1 MNFVEKNNSIL
12 QKWKE
17 HNEKVEKTMNKQKPN
32 FASDGIMFRGE
43 IDQYLADENERWSN
57 PEKENELWENAPIRY
72 LFLTKDQNAGT
83 KDAWDVR
90 SETGRSNEDSSNIRY
105 LFYRNLMYILYGII
119 HSEDTL
125 CDYEDFTNEQAIQTY
140 DSAPLARINVKK
152 QAGGSSIDNNKLKTY
167 IERDKEFLIEQITAL
182 DADVLIC
189 CGYSESIEDTGNII
203 LNFLIKEIYNFTKI
217 NEWIYYDDK
226 TKKVAINAWH
236 LSYRGVKQKDF
247 FEGLVTAYH
256 KFIIE
261 HPDFIKHR

>member
-1 MNFVEKNNSIL
+1 MNFVEKNDSIL

-17 HNEKVEKTMNKQKPN
+17 HIEKVEDDPK

-43 IDQYLADENERWSN
+43 IDQNERYSN

-72 LFLTKDQNAGT
+72 LFLTKDQNAGDE
-83 KDAWDVR
+83 KDAKAWDVR
-90 SETGRSNEDSSNIRY
+90 SETGRSNKDSCSIRY
-105 LFYRNLMYILYGII
+105 QFHRNLMYILYGII
-119 HSEDTL
+119 NSEDTL

-167 IERDKEFLIEQITAL
+167 IERDKEFLIEQISAL

-236 LSYRGVKQKDF
+236 LSYNRGVSQKDF

-261 HPDFIKHR
+261 HQDFCKHR

>member
-1 MNFVEKNNSIL
+1 MNFVEKNDSIL

-17 HNEKVEKTMNKQKPN
+17 QIEKFGEDPEE
-32 FASDGIMFRGE
+32 FASDGIMFRGVIE
-43 IDQYLADENERWSN
+43 QRSAGQNERYSN
-57 PEKENELWENAPIRY
+57 PKKENELWENAPIRY
-72 LFLTKDQNAGT
+72 LFLTKDQNAGDD
-83 KDAWDVR
+83 KDAKAWDVR
-90 SETGRSNEDSSNIRY
+90 SETGRSNVDSSNIRY

-119 HSEDTL
+119 NSEDTL
-125 CDYEDFTNEQAIQTY
+125 CGYEDFTNEQAIQTY

-152 QAGGSSIDNNKLKTY
+152 QAGGSSIGNDTLKTH
-167 IERDKEFLIEQITAL
+167 IERYKEFLIEQITAL

-203 LNFLIKEIYNFTKI
+203 LNFLNKEIYNFTKI

-247 FEGLVTAYH
+247 FEGLVSAYH
-256 KFIIE
+256 QFVIK

>member
-1 MNFVEKNNSIL
+1 MNFVEKNDSIL

-17 HNEKVEKTMNKQKPN
+17 HNEKVEKTMNQQKPN

-43 IDQYLADENERWSN
+43 IDQYLADENERWSD

-72 LFLTKDQNAGT
+72 LFLTKDQNCWD
-83 KDAWDVR
+83 KPAWDVR
-90 SETGRSNEDSSNIRY
+90 SETGRSNEDSSSIQYR
-105 LFYRNLMYILYGII
+105 FYRNLMYILYGII
-119 HSEDTL
+119 NSEDTL
-125 CDYEDFTNEQAIQTY
+125 CGYEDFTNEQAIQTY

-203 LNFLIKEIYNFTKI
+203 LNFLSKEIYNFTEI

>member
-1 MNFVEKNNSIL
+1 MNFVEKNDSIL

-17 HNEKVEKTMNKQKPN
+17 HNEKVEKTMKQQDPN
-32 FASDGIMFRGE
+32 FALDGIMFRGE
-43 IDQYLADENERWSN
+43 IDQNERYSN

-72 LFLTKDQNAGT
+72 LFLTKDQNCWGGA
-83 KDAWDVR
+83 AWDVR
-90 SETGRSNEDSSNIRY
+90 SETGRSNEDSCSIRY
-105 LFYRNLMYILYGII
+105 QFYRNLMYILYGII
-119 HSEDTL
+119 NSEDTL
-125 CDYEDFTNEQAIQTY
+125 CGYEDFTNEQAIQTY
-140 DSAPLARINVKK
+140 DNAPVARINVKK
-152 QAGGSSIDNNKLKTY
+152 QAGGSSIDNNTLKTY

-236 LSYRGVKQKDF
+236 LSYRGVSQQKF
-247 FEGLVTAYH
+247 FEGLVSAYH
-256 KFIIE
+256 KFIIK
-261 HPDFIKHR
+261 HQDFCKHR

>member
-1 MNFVEKNNSIL
+1 MNFVEKNDSIL

-17 HNEKVEKTMNKQKPN
+17 HNEKAGENPER
-32 FASDGIMFRGE
+32 FALDGIMFRGE
-43 IDQYLADENERWSN
+43 IDQYFTNENERYSN
-57 PEKENELWENAPIRY
+57 PEKENELWENAPVRY
-72 LFLTKDQNAGT
+72 LFLTKDQNAGDEEE
-83 KDAWDVR
+83 KEAWDVR
-90 SETGRSNEDSSNIRY
+90 SETGRSNTDSCSIRSR
-105 LFYRNLMYILYGII
+105 FYRNLMYILYGLIN
-119 HSEDTL
+119 STDTL
-125 CDYEDFTNEQAIQTY
+125 CGYEDFTNEQAIQAY

-152 QAGGSSIDNNKLKTY
+152 QAGGSSIDNNTLKKC
-167 IERDKEFLIEQITAL
+167 IERDKEFLIEQISAL

-203 LNFLIKEIYNFTKI
+203 LNFLIKNIYNFTRI

-236 LSYRGVKQKDF
+236 LSYIGISQQKF
-247 FEGLVTAYH
+247 YEGLVTAYH

>member
-1 MNFVEKNNSIL
+1 MNFVEKNDSIL

-17 HNEKVEKTMNKQKPN
+17 HNEKVEKTMNLQDPK

-43 IDQYLADENERWSN
+43 IDQNERWSN

-72 LFLTKDQNAGT
+72 LFLTKDQNAGN
-83 KDAWDVR
+83 DEAWDVR
-90 SETGRSNEDSSNIRY
+90 SETGRNNKDSCSIRY

-119 HSEDTL
+119 NSEDTL
-125 CDYEDFTNEQAIQTY
+125 CGYEDFTNEQAIQTY

-152 QAGGSSIDNNKLKTY
+152 QAGGSSIDNNTLKTY

-203 LNFLIKEIYNFTKI
+203 LNFLSKEIYNFTKI
-217 NEWIYYDDK
+217 DEWIYYDDK

-236 LSYRGVKQKDF
+236 LSYRGVTQKDF

>member
-1 MNFVEKNNSIL
+1 MMNFVEKNDSIL

-17 HNEKVEKTMNKQKPN
+17 HNEKVEKTMNQQAPK

-43 IDQYLADENERWSN
+43 IDQNERWSN

-83 KDAWDVR
+83 DDAWDVR
-90 SETGRSNEDSSNIRY
+90 SEIGRSNEDSCSIREQ
-105 LFYRNLMYILYGII
+105 FYRNLMYILHGII
-119 HSEDTL
+119 NSEDTL

-167 IERDKEFLIEQITAL
+167 IERDKEFLIEQISAL

-203 LNFLIKEIYNFTKI
+203 LNFLSKEIYNFTKI

-236 LSYRGVKQKDF
+236 LSYNRGVSQKDF

-261 HPDFIKHR
+261 HQDFCKHR

>member
-1 MNFVEKNNSIL
+1 MNFVEKNDSIL

-17 HNEKVEKTMNKQKPN
+17 HNEKVEKTMNQQKPN

-43 IDQYLADENERWSN
+43 IDQYLADENERWSD

-72 LFLTKDQNAGT
+72 LFLTKDQNCWD
-83 KDAWDVR
+83 KPAWDVR
-90 SETGRSNEDSSNIRY
+90 SETGRSNEDSCSIQYR
-105 LFYRNLMYILYGII
+105 FYRNLMYILYGII
-119 HSEDTL
+119 NSEDTL
-125 CDYEDFTNEQAIQTY
+125 CGYEDFTNEQAIQTY

-203 LNFLIKEIYNFTKI
+203 LNFLSKEIYNFT
-217 NEWIYYDDK
+217 
-226 TKKVAINAWH
+226 
-236 LSYRGVKQKDF
+236 
-247 FEGLVTAYH
+247 
-256 KFIIE
+256 
-261 HPDFIKHR
+261 

>member
-1 MNFVEKNNSIL
+1 MNFVEKNDSIL

-17 HNEKVEKTMNKQKPN
+17 QIEKFGEDPKK

-43 IDQYLADENERWSN
+43 IDQYFADENERWSN
-57 PEKENELWENAPIRY
+57 PKKENELWENAPIRY
-72 LFLTKDQNAGT
+72 LFLTKDQNAGDDDEA
-83 KDAWDVR
+83 KAWDVR
-90 SETGRSNEDSSNIRY
+90 GETGRSNKDSSSIRY
-105 LFYRNLMYILYGII
+105 LFYRNLMYILYGLIN
-119 HSEDTL
+119 STDAL
-125 CDYEDFTNEQAIQTY
+125 CGYEDFTNEQAIQTY

-152 QAGGSSIDNNKLKTY
+152 QAGGSSIDNKKLKEH
-167 IERDKEFLIEQITAL
+167 IERYKEFLVEQITAL

-203 LNFLIKEIYNFTKI
+203 LNFLNKEIYNFTKI

>member
-1 MNFVEKNNSIL
+1 MNFVEKNDSIL

-17 HNEKVEKTMNKQKPN
+17 HIEKVEKKSPN

-43 IDQYLADENERWSN
+43 IEQNERWSN

-72 LFLTKDQNAGT
+72 LFLTKDQNCWNKA
-83 KDAWDVR
+83 AWDVR
-90 SETGRSNEDSSNIRY
+90 SETGRSNEDSCSIQYR
-105 LFYRNLMYILYGII
+105 FYRNLMYILYGII
-119 HSEDTL
+119 NSEDTL
-125 CDYEDFTNEQAIQTY
+125 CGYEDFTNEQAIQTY

-152 QAGGSSIDNNKLKTY
+152 QAGGSSIDNNTLKEH
-167 IERDKEFLIEQITAL
+167 IERYKEFLVEQITAL

-261 HPDFIKHR
+261 HQDFCKHR

>member
-1 MNFVEKNNSIL
+1 MNFVEKNDSIL

-17 HNEKVEKTMNKQKPN
+17 HNEKVEKNPN

-43 IDQYLADENERWSN
+43 IDQYSADQNERWPN

-72 LFLTKDQNAGT
+72 LFLTKDQNARGGA
-83 KDAWDVR
+83 AWDVR
-90 SETGRSNEDSSNIRY
+90 GETGRSNEDSCSIREQ
-105 LFYRNLMYILYGII
+105 FYRNLMYILYGII

-125 CDYEDFTNEQAIQTY
+125 CGYEDFTNEQAIQTY

-152 QAGGSSIDNNKLKTY
+152 QAGGSSIGNNTLKTY

-203 LNFLIKEIYNFTKI
+203 LNFLNKEIYNFTKI

-236 LSYRGVKQKDF
+236 LSYNRGVSQKDF

-256 KFIIE
+256 QFVIK

>member
-1 MNFVEKNNSIL
+1 MNFVEKNDSIL

-17 HNEKVEKTMNKQKPN
+17 HIEKVEENPN

-43 IDQYLADENERWSN
+43 IDQYSADQNERWPN

-72 LFLTKDQNAGT
+72 LFLTKDQNARGGA
-83 KDAWDVR
+83 AWDVR
-90 SETGRSNEDSSNIRY
+90 GETGRSNEDSCSIREQ
-105 LFYRNLMYILYGII
+105 FYRNLMYILYGII
-119 HSEDTL
+119 NSEDTL
-125 CDYEDFTNEQAIQTY
+125 CGYEDFTNEQAIQTY

-152 QAGGSSIDNNKLKTY
+152 QAGGSSIGNNTLKTY

-203 LNFLIKEIYNFTKI
+203 LNFLSKEIYNFTKI

-236 LSYRGVKQKDF
+236 LSYNRGVSQKDF

-261 HPDFIKHR
+261 HQDFCKHR

>member
-1 MNFVEKNNSIL
+1 MNFVEKNDSIL
-12 QKWKE
+12 QKWEE
-17 HNEKVEKTMNKQKPN
+17 HNEKVEKTMNQQAPK
-32 FASDGIMFRGE
+32 FASDGIMFRGV
-43 IDQYLADENERWSN
+43 IDQNERYSN

-72 LFLTKDQNAGT
+72 LFLTKDQNAGIY
-83 KDAWDVR
+83 DAWDVR
-90 SETGRSNEDSSNIRY
+90 SEIGRSNEDSCSIRY
-105 LFYRNLMYILYGII
+105 QFYRNLMYILYGII
-119 HSEDTL
+119 NSEDTL

-152 QAGGSSIDNNKLKTY
+152 QAGGSSIDNKTLKTY

-203 LNFLIKEIYNFTKI
+203 LNFLSKEIYNFTKI
-217 NEWIYYDDK
+217 DEWIYYDDK

>member
-1 MNFVEKNNSIL
+1 MNFVEKNDSIL

-17 HNEKVEKTMNKQKPN
+17 HIEKVEENPK
-32 FASDGIMFRGE
+32 FAADGIMFRGE
-43 IDQYLADENERWSN
+43 IEQRFPGQNERYSN

-72 LFLTKDQNAGT
+72 LFLTKDQNVGDDKKA
-83 KDAWDVR
+83 KAWDVR
-90 SETGRSNEDSSNIRY
+90 SETGRSNKNSSNIRY

-125 CDYEDFTNEQAIQTY
+125 CGYEDFTNEQAIQTY
-140 DSAPLARINVKK
+140 DNAPVARINVKK
-152 QAGGSSIDNNKLKTY
+152 QAGGSSIGNDTLKTH

-203 LNFLIKEIYNFTKI
+203 LNFLSKEIYNFTKI

-261 HPDFIKHR
+261 HQDFCKHR

>member
-1 MNFVEKNNSIL
+1 MNFVEKNDSIL

-17 HNEKVEKTMNKQKPN
+17 HNEKVEDDPK

-43 IDQYLADENERWSN
+43 IDQYSKDQNERCSN

-72 LFLTKDQNAGT
+72 LFLTKDQNAGDG
-83 KDAWDVR
+83 KDDKAWDVR
-90 SETGRSNEDSSNIRY
+90 SEIGRSNEDSCSIQYR
-105 LFYRNLMYILYGII
+105 FYRNLMYILYGII
-119 HSEDTL
+119 NSEDTL
-125 CDYEDFTNEQAIQTY
+125 CGYEDFTNEQAIQTY

-152 QAGGSSIDNNKLKTY
+152 QAGGSSIDNKKLKEH
-167 IERDKEFLIEQITAL
+167 IERYKEFLVEQITAL

-203 LNFLIKEIYNFTKI
+203 LNFLNKEIYNFTKI

-226 TKKVAINAWH
+226 AKKVAINAWH
-236 LSYRGVKQKDF
+236 LSYIGVSQQDF

-261 HPDFIKHR
+261 HQDFCKHR

>member
-1 MNFVEKNNSIL
+1 MNFVEANDSIL
-12 QKWKE
+12 QRWEE
-17 HNEKVEKTMNKQKPN
+17 HNEKCEKTMNQQDPK
-32 FASDGIMFRGE
+32 FASDGIMFRGV
-43 IDQYLADENERWSN
+43 IDQNERYSD

-72 LFLTKDQNAGT
+72 LFLTKDQNAGDG
-83 KDAWDVR
+83 KDAKAWDVR
-90 SETGRSNEDSSNIRY
+90 SEIGRSNMDSCSIQY

-119 HSEDTL
+119 NSEDTL
-125 CDYEDFTNEQAIQTY
+125 CGYEDFTNEQAIQTY
-140 DSAPLARINVKK
+140 DNAPLARINVKK
-152 QAGGSSIDNNKLKTY
+152 QAGKSSIDNYTLKTY
-167 IERDKEFLIEQITAL
+167 IERDKEFLIEQISAL

-236 LSYRGVKQKDF
+236 LSYRGVKQQDF

-256 KFIIE
+256 RFIIE

>member
-1 MNFVEKNNSIL
+1 MNFVEKNDSIL

-17 HNEKVEKTMNKQKPN
+17 HNEKVEKTMNQQKPN

-119 HSEDTL
+119 NSEDTL

-203 LNFLIKEIYNFTKI
+203 LNFLSKEIYNFTEI

>member
-1 MNFVEKNNSIL
+1 MNFVEKNDSIL

-17 HNEKVEKTMNKQKPN
+17 HNEKVEKTMNQQKPN

-43 IDQYLADENERWSN
+43 IDQYLADKNERYSD
-57 PEKENELWENAPIRY
+57 PKKENELWENAPVRY

-83 KDAWDVR
+83 EDAWDVR
-90 SETGRSNEDSSNIRY
+90 SETGRSNVDSSNIRDR
-105 LFYRNLMYILYGII
+105 FYRNLMYILYGII
-119 HSEDTL
+119 NSEDTL

-152 QAGGSSIDNNKLKTY
+152 QAGGSSLDNNKLKTY

-217 NEWIYYDDK
+217 DEWIYYDDK

-236 LSYRGVKQKDF
+236 FSYRGVKQKDF

>member
-1 MNFVEKNNSIL
+1 MNFVEKNDSIL

-17 HNEKVEKTMNKQKPN
+17 HIEKVEKDPK

-43 IDQYLADENERWSN
+43 IDQNERYSN

-72 LFLTKDQNAGT
+72 LFLTKDQNAWGGA
-83 KDAWDVR
+83 AWDVR
-90 SETGRSNEDSSNIRY
+90 SETGRSNKDSSNIRY

-119 HSEDTL
+119 NSEDTL
-125 CDYEDFTNEQAIQTY
+125 CGYEDFTNEQAIQTY
-140 DSAPLARINVKK
+140 DNAPVARINVKK
-152 QAGGSSIDNNKLKTY
+152 QAGGSSIDNMTLKEH
-167 IERDKEFLIEQITAL
+167 IERYKEFLVEQITAL

-189 CGYSESIEDTGNII
+189 CGYSESIENTGNII
-203 LNFLIKEIYNFTKI
+203 LNFLNKEIYNFTKI

-261 HPDFIKHR
+261 HQDFCKHR

>member
-1 MNFVEKNNSIL
+1 MMNFVEKNDSIL

-17 HNEKVEKTMNKQKPN
+17 HNEKVEKTINQEDPK

-43 IDQYLADENERWSN
+43 IDQNERYSN

-72 LFLTKDQNAGT
+72 LFLTKDQNAGGEE
-83 KDAWDVR
+83 AWDVR
-90 SETGRSNEDSSNIRY
+90 SEIGRSNKDSCSIRY
-105 LFYRNLMYILYGII
+105 QFYRNLMYILYGII
-119 HSEDTL
+119 NSEDIL
-125 CDYEDFTNEQAIQTY
+125 CGYEDFTNEQAIQTY

-152 QAGGSSIDNNKLKTY
+152 QAGGSSIDNKTLKTY

-189 CGYSESIEDTGNII
+189 CGYSDSIEDTGNII
-203 LNFLIKEIYNFTKI
+203 LNFLNKEIYNFTRI

-236 LSYRGVKQKDF
+236 LSYRGVSQQEF
-247 FEGLVTAYH
+247 FEGLVSAYH
-256 KFIIE
+256 QFVIK

>member
-1 MNFVEKNNSIL
+1 MNFVEKNDSIL

-17 HNEKVEKTMNKQKPN
+17 HIEKFEKNPK
-32 FASDGIMFRGE
+32 FASDGIMFRGAIE
-43 IDQYLADENERWSN
+43 QRSTGENERYSN

-72 LFLTKDQNAGT
+72 LFLTKDQNAGDDE
-83 KDAWDVR
+83 KKAKAWDVR
-90 SETGRSNEDSSNIRY
+90 SETGRSNTDSCSIRY

-119 HSEDTL
+119 NSEDTL
-125 CDYEDFTNEQAIQTY
+125 CGYEDFTNEQAIQTY
-140 DSAPLARINVKK
+140 DNAPLARINVKK
-152 QAGGSSIDNNKLKTY
+152 QAGGSSIDNMTLKEH
-167 IERDKEFLIEQITAL
+167 IERYKEFLVEQITAL

-203 LNFLIKEIYNFTKI
+203 LNFLNKEIYNFTKI

-236 LSYRGVKQKDF
+236 LSYRGVSQQEF
-247 FEGLVTAYH
+247 FEGLVSAYH
-256 KFIIE
+256 QFVIK

>member
-1 MNFVEKNNSIL
+1 MNFVEKNDSIL

-17 HNEKVEKTMNKQKPN
+17 HIEKVEENPN

-43 IDQYLADENERWSN
+43 IDQYSADQNERCSN

-72 LFLTKDQNAGT
+72 LFLTKDQNAGDR
-83 KDAWDVR
+83 KDDKAWDVR
-90 SETGRSNEDSSNIRY
+90 SEIGRSNEDSCSIQYR
-105 LFYRNLMYILYGII
+105 FYRNLMYILYGII
-119 HSEDTL
+119 NSEDTL
-125 CDYEDFTNEQAIQTY
+125 CGYEDFTNEQAIQTY

-152 QAGGSSIDNNKLKTY
+152 QAGGSSIDNKKLKEH
-167 IERDKEFLIEQITAL
+167 IERYKEFLVEQITAL

-203 LNFLIKEIYNFTKI
+203 LNFLNKEIYNFTKI

-226 TKKVAINAWH
+226 AKKVAINAWH
-236 LSYRGVKQKDF
+236 LSYIGVSQQDF

-261 HPDFIKHR
+261 HQDFCKHR